1 MTVREWLHDRTPA
14 PPDRLA
20 ARIYEVLGERGGAE
34 QHRLSPLCL
43 ETAEELLTELVARPS
58 AGRESALD
66 LLTVDALVTYAFEAA
81 ASAPESLQFTAT
93 AAMVRLAATARA

>member
-1 MTVREWLHDRTPA
+1 MTLREWLHDREPA

-20 ARIYEVLGERGGAE
+20 ARIDAVLGERADADKA
-34 QHRLSPLCL
+34 RASANCL
-43 ETAEELLTELVARPS
+43 DAAEELLSELAARPS

-81 ASAPESLQFTAT
+81 ADAPASLEATAT
-93 AAMVRLAATARA
+93 AAMIRLAATARS